1 MKITRFNLFNTI
13 DISNNVDLN
22 LKTRHLI
29 YSLSNSHK
37 EYQCLKIIYKETEA
51 IDLRK
56 KFEINSKF

>member
-22 LKTRHLI
+22 LKTSHLI

-37 EYQCLKIIYKETEA
+37 EYQCFKIIYKETEA